1 MITHE
6 LPAGLVQIGRVCSP
20 WTDTH
25 DIPLQGGPATIDIDP
40 NYEPALECI
49 ERTSHLVVIAYLHK
63 ADRSVLKAAPR
74 KLKCD
79 APPCGVFST
88 RSPARPNPLSL
99 TMVELVG
106 RAGLVLHV
114 TPLDLVDGTPVVDLK
129 AYSPGW
135 DNVFAAQ
142 SIRRVSSNQLPDSL
156 LIPFLQRDIRNYLG
170 DRASARPA
178 QAALEAM
185 VRVVRE
191 FNLDPRD
198 PELHVEINGC
208 DAATDALMAMTG
220 ASFST
225 GRIAV
230 FPDDGPRRAR
240 FYAGD
245 RRHTETLE

>member
-1 MITHE
+1 MTTDE
-6 LPAGLVQIGRVCSP
+6 VPGGLVRVGRVCSP

-25 DIPLQGGPATIDIDP
+25 AIPVQGGPATIEVDP
-40 NYEPALECI
+40 RFEPALECI
-49 ERTSHLVVIAYLHK
+49 ERASHLVVIAYLHR
-63 ADRSVLKAAPR
+63 ADRSVLKASPR

-79 APPCGVFST
+79 APPCGVFAT

-99 TMVELVG
+99 TMVELT
-106 RAGLVLHV
+106 RREGLVLHV

-156 LIPFLQRDIRNYLG
+156 LIPFLQRDLRNYLG
-170 DRASARPA
+170 ERASARAA

-198 PELHVEINGC
+198 PDLRVEVNGC
-208 DAATDALMAMTG
+208 DVATDALMAMTG

-225 GRIAV
+225 GRIV
-230 FPDDGPRRAR
+230 VRPDGEPRRAH

-245 RRHTETLE
+245 RQRTETLG